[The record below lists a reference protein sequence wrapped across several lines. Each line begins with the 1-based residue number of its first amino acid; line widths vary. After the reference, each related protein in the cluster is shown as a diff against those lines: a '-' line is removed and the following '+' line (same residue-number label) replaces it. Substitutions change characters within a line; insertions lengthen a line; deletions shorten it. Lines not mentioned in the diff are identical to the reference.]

1 MLSVDEIL
9 ALDDLP
15 REMVSV
21 PEWGGDVYVRTMRG
35 DERDEF
41 EGAEALYRRGKS
53 KGSPQMMRGFRAR
66 LLVFTVCNEAGQLL
80 FKPEQAASLGGKSS
94 AIVSRL
100 FDVAAKLNGFTN
112 ADVEE
117 LEKNS

>member
-1 MLSVDEIL
+1 MLSVADIL

-15 REMVSV
+15 REKITV
-21 PEWGGDVYVRTMRG
+21 PEWGGDVFIRTMRG

-41 EGAEALYRRGKS
+41 EGAESLFRKS
-53 KGSPQMMRGFRAR
+53 VPKGTPQAMRGFRAR
-66 LLVFTVCNEAGQLL
+66 LLVFTVCDESGTLL
-80 FKPEQAASLGGKSS
+80 FKPEQAAALGQKSS

-100 FDVAAKLNGFTN
+100 FDVAAKLNGFTQ

-117 LEKNS
+117 LEKN

>member
-15 REMVSV
+15 REKVSV
-21 PEWGGDVYVRTMRG
+21 PEWGGDVYIRTMRG

-41 EGAEALYRRGKS
+41 EGIEAQFRKTKG
-53 KGSPQMMRGFRAR
+53 KGSPQAMRGFRAR
-66 LLVFTVCNEAGQLL
+66 LLVYTVCNEGGELL
-80 FKPEQAASLGGKSS
+80 FKPEQAAALGGKSS

-100 FDVAAKLNGFTN
+100 FDVAAKLNGFTSE
-112 ADVEE
+112 DVEE
-117 LEKNS
+117 LEKN

>member
-1 MLSVDEIL
+1 MLSVADIL

-15 REMVSV
+15 REKVSV
-21 PEWGGDVYVRTMRG
+21 PEWGGDVFIRTMRG

-41 EGAEALYRRGKS
+41 EGAEALFRKSAGK
-53 KGSPQMMRGFRAR
+53 GPRAMRGFRAR
-66 LLVFTVCNEAGQLL
+66 LLVFTVCDEAGRLL
-80 FKPEQAASLGGKSS
+80 FAPEQAAALGQKSS

-100 FDVAAKLNGFTN
+100 FDVAAKLNGFTQS
-112 ADVEE
+112 DVEE

>member
-15 REMVSV
+15 RERVAV
-21 PEWGGDVYVRTMRG
+21 PEWGGEVFIRTMRG

-41 EGAEALYRRGKS
+41 EGMEALFRKGKETT
-53 KGSPQMMRGFRAR
+53 KGMRGFRAR
-66 LLVFTVCNEAGQLL
+66 LVVFTACCESGELM
-80 FKPEQAASLGGKSS
+80 FKPEQSAALGQKSS
-94 AIVSRL
+94 SIVSRL

-117 LEKNS
+117 LEKN